1 MGRLEDYYQSQAG
14 LQQNG
19 NTQQPVGS
27 IVLPTL
33 DTTNPIGSLAE
44 LLGPTPAEREAQERR
59 MMQNRSKMQ
68 AWMGLF
74 DGLRQLGN
82 LYYATKG
89 ATPQTYNNPYQLVD
103 NEIQQQR
110 QLRDGITNYK
120 RQYAT
125 SLYNLQRQMEADKRT
140 NEEHKAK
147 LDWYKNRDEQN
158 AEKVAIQRLKAEND
172 AAYKDATLEEKKRMN
187 DIMADV
193 YAGRISL
200 MEAQEQ
206 LAKVKAAHVGTSGG
220 GRSNGTYGYRTT
232 KHVDPATGDV
242 ITERVPTTG
251 NNPSNADN
259 KSRYDKYRKGNQGS
273 SQSSNKW
280 DKYKKN

>member
-44 LLGPTPAEREAQERR
+44 LLGPSPAEREAQERR

-82 LYYATKG
+82 LYYSTKG

-125 SLYNLQRQMEADKRT
+125 SLYNLQRQIEADRMAKEKHDANLNWYDTR
-140 NEEHKAK
+140 EEMA
-147 LDWYKNRDEQN
+147 
-158 AEKVAIQRLKAEND
+158 RLKAEND
-172 AAYKDATLEEKKRMN
+172 KLKTEAAARNTDARTKNTEAKTETENFLRGKRG
-187 DIMADV
+187 DV
-193 YAGRISL
+193 YDS
-200 MEAQEQ
+200 Q
-206 LAKVKAAHVGTSGG
+206 VKRNLQQGQAAVTRANKSGG
-220 GRSNGTYGYRTT
+220 GKKKSGDTKKKKIITGYQI
-232 KHVDPATGDV
+232 KG
-242 ITERVPTTG
+242 G
-251 NNPSNADN
+251 NT
-259 KSRYDKYRKGNQGS
+259 GS
-273 SQSSNKW
+273 SS
-280 DKYKKN
+280 KKGSLY